1 MNITPDQLT
10 ETLVNYC
17 KGYTEEI
24 KEKVGSGIE
33 TIGAEAVEEVKALA
47 PVYTG
52 EYKGFT
58 KGAYRRSWSYIIEKS
73 KGNITVTVH
82 VKGRHYRL
90 THLLENGH
98 LTRNGITRT
107 RPIPHISIANDHAQQ
122 KVLKLL
128 EEI

>member
-10 ETLVNYC
+10 EALVNYC

-24 KEKVGSGIE
+24 KEIVGAGIE

-52 EYKGFT
+52 GYKGFT

-73 KGNITVTVH
+73 NGNINVTVYA
-82 VKGRHYRL
+82 KGKHYRL

-98 LTRNGITRT
+98 LNRDGTTRSRA
-107 RPIPHISIANDHAQQ
+107 IPHISTANDSAQQ
-122 KVLKLL
+122 KVDRLL
-128 EEI
+128 EEL